1 MDFGW
6 RAHDT
11 AYRYH
16 AMELCTRSLYIRLI
30 NDVIPINLKRNGIKA
45 PFYTIPTYPLFPTPT
60 HIILQ
65 NLPETLYSNMRK
77 YEFTIFPSKG
87 KGNIITQRSRS
98 INRSFLLNGTS
109 RRASH
114 VRIQKS
120 FALGFL
126 RSHLLKVRLPSPPTL
141 YRLRAPQ
148 NLALPTTCASAESL
162 SGSGVFGA

>member
-1 MDFGW
+1 MESTRYSIQISRHGAVHPKFIHKVNK
-6 RAHDT
+6 RC
-11 AYRYH
+11 YRDKF
-16 AMELCTRSLYIRLI
+16 
-30 NDVIPINLKRNGIKA
+30 NKKRNGIKA

-87 KGNIITQRSRS
+87 KGNIITQRRRS

-126 RSHLLKVRLPSPPTL
+126 RSHLLKVHLPSPTL
-141 YRLRAPQ
+141 YRLRAPR